1 MYACPMCSA
10 SADSPSFWRV
20 FPRYTRRCVPRDC
33 CRPSLCE
40 TIEEKRMS
48 TSTDTVLEGVD
59 LVKEFIQGGVTL
71 QVLRGASIK
80 VRAAERIAIVGASGS
95 GKTTLLQLL
104 GGLDLPTRGT
114 VGIAGSAMNQLN
126 DTERGRLRNHAVGF
140 VYQFH
145 HLLPEFTALENVAM
159 PLLVRRLSPAD
170 AKEQAGALLS
180 RVGLAERLEHRPS
193 QLSGG
198 ERQRAAVAR
207 ALVTRPKL
215 VLADEPTGN
224 LDGKNAA
231 QVFELMLE
239 LNRELGTSLVI
250 VTHDER
256 LAARLD
262 RVLTLT
268 DGVLVERGA
277 AAA

>member
-1 MYACPMCSA
+1 MTMPNTNA
-10 SADSPSFWRV
+10 
-20 FPRYTRRCVPRDC
+20 
-33 CRPSLCE
+33 
-40 TIEEKRMS
+40 
-48 TSTDTVLEGVD
+48 TVLEGKD
-59 LVKEFIQGGVTL
+59 LAKDFVQGGVKI
-71 QVLRGASIK
+71 QVLRGASIT
-80 VRAAERIAIVGASGS
+80 VRAGERIAIVGASGS

-104 GGLDLPTRGT
+104 GGLDLPSSGT
-114 VGIAGSAMNQLN
+114 VEIAGSAMNRLN
-126 DTERGRLRNHAVGF
+126 DTERGHLRNRAVGF

-159 PLLVRRLSPAD
+159 PLLVRRLSPHA
-170 AKEQAGALLS
+170 AKERASALLS
-180 RVGLAERLEHRPS
+180 RVGLAERLTHRPS

-207 ALVTRPKL
+207 ALVTQPRL

-224 LDGKNAA
+224 LDGVNAA

-239 LNRELGTSLVI
+239 LNREFGTSLVI

-262 RVLTLT
+262 RVLVLT
-268 DGVLVERGA
+268 DGVLVERDAAGA
-277 AAA
+277 

>member
-1 MYACPMCSA
+1 M
-10 SADSPSFWRV
+10 
-20 FPRYTRRCVPRDC
+20 
-33 CRPSLCE
+33 
-40 TIEEKRMS
+40 EKMMPNS
-48 TSTDTVLEGVD
+48 DAVVLEGKD
-59 LVKEFIQGGVTL
+59 LVKEFVQGDVKI
-71 QVLRGASIK
+71 QVLRAASIS
-80 VRAAERIAIVGASGS
+80 VRAGERIAIVGASGS

-104 GGLDLPTRGT
+104 GGLDLPTGGT
-114 VGIAGSAMNQLN
+114 VEIAGSAMNRLN
-126 DTERGRLRNHAVGF
+126 DTERGLLRNRAVGF

-159 PLLVRRLSPAD
+159 PLLVRRMSPRA
-170 AKEQAGALLS
+170 ARERASALLA
-180 RVGLAERLEHRPS
+180 RVGLSERLTHRPS

-207 ALVTRPKL
+207 ALVTQPRL

-224 LDGKNAA
+224 LDGMNAA

-239 LNRELGTSLVI
+239 LNREFGTSLVI

-262 RVLTLT
+262 RVLVLAE
-268 DGVLVERGA
+268 GVLVERRA
-277 AAA
+277 AAV